1 MEALASCA
9 NWPRESRG
17 CAARSEHAGAT
28 GGVLYGQ
35 VWEDADI
42 LVEALDV
49 RPGEVC
55 VSIAS
60 AGDNALALLTR
71 QPSRVIAIDRS
82 AVQLFCH
89 ELRVAAY
96 RTLEHHELLA
106 LVGSRPSRDR
116 RALYVRCRRLLSS
129 RARAFWDARP
139 DAIASGF
146 AGIGRFERTS
156 TSFADGAAARP
167 PGAAWV
173 AAREKPGSA
182 RVRYYDETWDTWRW
196 RLLFRIFF
204 SERVMSRFG
213 RRPDCFAHVDGPVA
227 RPLLDRTRHALTSL
241 NPPENPYVHWI
252 LTGTHGAALPLAL
265 RPEHFETI
273 RQNLDR
279 LEWQHTSLD
288 AFLTSANAA
297 TVDRC
302 NLSDLFEYLSLE
314 DYHRALQQLVRVCRP
329 AGGSST
335 GTCSP
340 TGPGRRFLRRGC
352 GRSRSSRRRCTS
364 ATARSST
371 GNSSSRRCSDGSED
385 RRIA

>member
-17 CAARSEHAGAT
+17 GAVRSGST
-28 GGVLYGQ
+28 STTDDVLYGQ
-35 VWEDADI
+35 VWEDADVM
-42 LVEALDV
+42 LEALDV
-49 RPGEVC
+49 RPGDVC
-55 VSIAS
+55 LSIAS

-82 AVQLFCH
+82 EVQLFCL

-106 LVGSRPSRDR
+106 LVGSRPSVDR
-116 RALYVRCRRLLSS
+116 PALYARCCGLLSS

-139 DAIASGF
+139 GAIARGI
-146 AGIGRFERTS
+146 AGIGRFERY
-156 TSFADGAAARP
+156 FDLFRRWALPLVHPAPR
-167 PGAAWV
+167 V
-173 AAREKPGSA
+173 ASLLEEKPGSA
-182 RVRYYDETWDTWRW
+182 RVRYYDETWNTWRW
-196 RLLFRIFF
+196 RLLFRLFF
-204 SERVMSRFG
+204 SERVMSRLG

-227 RPLLDRTRHALTSL
+227 RPLLDRTRRALTSL

-273 RQNLDR
+273 RRNLDR
-279 LEWQHTSLD
+279 LEWRHTSLD
-288 AFLTSANAA
+288 GFLDSAEAA

-329 AGGSST
+329 GGRLVYWNLLADRT
-335 GTCSP
+335 RP
-340 TGPGRRFLRRGC
+340 PVLAPRLRPLEILA
-352 GRSRSSRRRCTS
+352 S
-364 ATARSST
+364 ALHQR
-371 GNSSSRRCSDGSED
+371 D
-385 RRIA
+385 RAFFYRQLVVEEVLGWK